1 MPDSSDDRL
10 ARRGQA
16 ATQLVAVYA
25 LGCLTLPVGAGLFVG
40 MLFGGG
46 LGLLLLPVVAVG
58 LFFLAGTA
66 TSSASPATGPVARR
80 FWWAVAVTAG
90 GMTGVG
96 GIAWLTTFFDIEYG
110 EMAPWM
116 LAAGLPYTVVAALFL
131 GRRLRLAVLAVVV
144 LLGAGA
150 AVAVQQQVRQ
160 EHAESRRADL
170 LSLLQAPLD
179 QIYTTEIPGYRRTT
193 TPVTATTDYEPTD
206 QATVKYWREQ
216 TIVVT
221 VSRTAVEGPDC
232 GPDPLYVPQPAPVL
246 LPPDAP
252 ADAPAPVQPTPPP
265 PPRPEEISCRPDG
278 SSLLY
283 RHARGSHEY
292 IRTDGDVVL
301 RAGAGT
307 VVDEALL
314 RAAVLAARPI
324 SEDELATEL
333 LGG

>member
-116 LAAGLPYTVVAALFL
+116 LAAGLPYTVVAALD
-131 GRRLRLAVLAVVV
+131 RKSVV
-144 LLGAGA
+144 
-150 AVAVQQQVRQ
+150 
-160 EHAESRRADL
+160 
-170 LSLLQAPLD
+170 
-179 QIYTTEIPGYRRTT
+179 
-193 TPVTATTDYEPTD
+193 
-206 QATVKYWREQ
+206 
-216 TIVVT
+216 
-221 VSRTAVEGPDC
+221 
-232 GPDPLYVPQPAPVL
+232 
-246 LPPDAP
+246 
-252 ADAPAPVQPTPPP
+252 
-265 PPRPEEISCRPDG
+265 
-278 SSLLY
+278 
-283 RHARGSHEY
+283 
-292 IRTDGDVVL
+292 
-301 RAGAGT
+301 
-307 VVDEALL
+307 
-314 RAAVLAARPI
+314 
-324 SEDELATEL
+324 
-333 LGG
+333 